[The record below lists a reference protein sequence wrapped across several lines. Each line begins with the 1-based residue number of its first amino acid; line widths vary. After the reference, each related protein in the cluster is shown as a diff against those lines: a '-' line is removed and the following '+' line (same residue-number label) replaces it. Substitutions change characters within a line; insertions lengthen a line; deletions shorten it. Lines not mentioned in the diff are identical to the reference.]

1 MKKEFAVKKIII
13 LIHILLVSALTYA
26 TELPTVVLVHG
37 AFEDGSSWNKVTSQL
52 IKKGYKVIAIQNN
65 LKNLKEDVDNTQK
78 VIAKEK
84 QVVLVGH
91 SYGGAVIT
99 QAAYGKSNVRSLVY
113 ITAFAPDETEQLGQ
127 LINKFEPA
135 PINEALQPDDTG
147 SVYIKNEKYKEI
159 LINEA
164 SSHDAL
170 VIAAS
175 QRPIS
180 GSIFAEP
187 MGKPAWLQIKSWYLL
202 TQKDKALLPK
212 VQKFMA
218 ERAKSKII
226 TVDSGHGPHVTH
238 ANQVTKTIIEAAQ

>member
-1 MKKEFAVKKIII
+1 VKKIII
-13 LIHILLVSALTYA
+13 LIHILLMSASTYA

-37 AFEDGSSWNKVTSQL
+37 AFEDGSSWGKVTSQL
-52 IKKGYKVIAIQNN
+52 IKRGYKVIALQNN
-65 LKNLKEDVDNTQK
+65 LKSLKEDVENTQK
-78 VIAKEK
+78 AIAKEK

-99 QAAYGKSNVRSLVY
+99 QAAFGKSNVKSLVY
-113 ITAFAPDETEQLGQ
+113 IAAFAPDETEQLGQ

-135 PINEALQPDDTG
+135 AINEALQPDETG

-159 LINEA
+159 LIHEVSNHE
-164 SSHDAL
+164 AL

-180 GSIFAEP
+180 GAIFTEP
-187 MGKPAWLQIKSWYLL
+187 MGKPAWSQIKSWYLL

-218 ERAKSKII
+218 ERAKSKISA
-226 TVDSGHGPHVTH
+226 VDSGHGPHVTH
-238 ANQVTKTIIEAAQ
+238 ANKVTKTIIEAAQ

>member
-1 MKKEFAVKKIII
+1 MKKIII
-13 LIHILLVSALTYA
+13 LIHILLMSALAYA
-26 TELPTVVLVHG
+26 TERPTVVLVHG
-37 AFEDGSSWNKVTSQL
+37 AFEDGSSWNKVASQL
-52 IKKGYKVIAIQNN
+52 IKKGYKVVSVQND
-65 LKNLKEDVDNTQK
+65 LKSLKEDVENTQK
-78 VIAKEK
+78 QIAKEK

-99 QAAYGKSNVRSLVY
+99 QAALGKANVKSLVY
-113 ITAFAPDETEQLGQ
+113 IAAFAPDESEQLGQ
-127 LINKFEPA
+127 LINKFGPS
-135 PINEALQPDDTG
+135 PINEALQPDEAG

-159 LINEA
+159 LVSEVSNHE
-164 SSHDAL
+164 AL

-187 MGKPAWLQIKSWYLL
+187 MGKPAWSQVKSWYLL
-202 TQKDKALLPK
+202 TQKDKALLPS

-226 TVDSGHGPHVTH
+226 TVESSHGPHLTH
-238 ANQVTKTIIEAAQ
+238 FNKVTKTIIEAAQ

>member
-1 MKKEFAVKKIII
+1 MKKIII
-13 LIHILLVSALTYA
+13 LIHILLTSALTYA

-52 IKKGYKVIAIQNN
+52 IKKGYKVIALQNN
-65 LKNLKEDVDNTQK
+65 LVSLKEDVDNTQK

-99 QAAYGKSNVRSLVY
+99 QAAFGKSNVKSLVY
-113 ITAFAPDETEQLGQ
+113 IAAFAPDETEQLGQ
-127 LINKFEPA
+127 LINKFELA
-135 PINEALQPDDTG
+135 PINEALQPDETG
-147 SVYIKNEKYKEI
+147 SIYIKNEKYREI

-164 SSHDAL
+164 SNHKAL
-170 VIAAS
+170 VLAAS

-187 MGKPAWLQIKSWYLL
+187 MGKPAWSQIKSWYLL
-202 TQKDKALLPK
+202 TQKDKALLPE

-218 ERAKSKII
+218 ERAKSKIM
-226 TVDSGHGPHVTH
+226 TVDSSHSPHVTH
-238 ANQVTKTIIEAAQ
+238 TNKVTKTIIEAAQ